1 VSRRAVALVTGASS
15 GLGWEFARLLAAE
28 GHDLVL
34 AARREERLQALAGEL
49 AQRYG
54 TTSLVLP
61 ADLSEEAAPE
71 KLFAAV
77 SAEGWPVDVL
87 VNNAGVMGEGR
98 LLDHSWSHHEALA
111 RLKFLS
117 PFHLVHLFLP
127 AMLERRS
134 GIVLNVASCGGL
146 YPSSPTIPIYGAVNM
161 AVVRLTRTLSR
172 EYRGAGV
179 TFTALCPGA
188 TRTAMFDTSVLA
200 WTVPRF
206 LTEPADKV
214 ARRGWDGARAGRP
227 LVVGGLNG
235 LSMAVARRLPD
246 GLVDQLIA
254 RWLIAAYDRRPTV
267 TRSRS
272 TAV

>member
-1 VSRRAVALVTGASS
+1 MSRPAVALVTGASS
-15 GLGWEFARLLAAE
+15 GLGREFARLLAAD

-34 AARREERLQALAGEL
+34 TARRDGLLRSLAAEL
-49 AQRYG
+49 AERHG
-54 TTSLVLP
+54 TKSLVLP
-61 ADLSEEAAPE
+61 ADLSEEVAPE
-71 KLFAAV
+71 ELFAAV

-87 VNNAGVMGEGR
+87 VNNAGIMGEGR
-98 LLDHSWSHHEALA
+98 LLDHPWSHHEALA

-127 AMLERRS
+127 AMLERRR

-146 YPSSPTIPIYGAVNM
+146 YPSSPTIPVYGAANM

-172 EYRGAGV
+172 EYRGSGV

-188 TRTAMFDTSVLA
+188 TRTAMYDASVLA
-200 WTVPRF
+200 WTVPKF
-206 LTEPADKV
+206 LTEPPEKV

-227 LVVGGLNG
+227 LVIGGLNG
-235 LSMAVARRLPD
+235 LSMAIARRLPD

-254 RWLIAAYDRRPTV
+254 RWLIVAYDRRPAV
-267 TRSRS
+267 SRSRS